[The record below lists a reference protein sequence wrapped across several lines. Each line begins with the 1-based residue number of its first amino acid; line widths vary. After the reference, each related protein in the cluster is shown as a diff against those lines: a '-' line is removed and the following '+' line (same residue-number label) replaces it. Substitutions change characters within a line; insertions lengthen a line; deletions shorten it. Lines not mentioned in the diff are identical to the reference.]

1 MSNAAIK
8 AALDSSV
15 ESASDLLVLVL
26 LADHLNGKTGLC
38 CPSIPLLAEECR
50 RDERSI
56 FRALKRLEE
65 QGHISRDSGR
75 GVGHSNRYRI
85 HPKGQR
91 KRRAKS
97 EPDTPFDEAQNLTP
111 VSPFEDGEKVTN
123 QTVKPDASVMQ
134 KVTELVSK
142 PDTSVTLTRSN
153 QKLTGN
159 EPEVA
164 PIESADASSHF
175 ALHEPV
181 HVEPRTKK
189 TNLSKGSLDEIM
201 AFCKEVGLFPRDAEY
216 LFHKWEGCGWKN
228 GKASIKNWQ
237 ATIRAWKAQGY
248 LPSQKSPSASDCW
261 PSAQIQVEAEEEED
275 LLAKMLRRKAEKEE
289 QQRLAEGEPP
299 EIVDG
304 DSWGDEDA
312 TPSQP
317 PSPSKDSTNETE
329 AIANEVV
336 HDDEALALLRR
347 LSPPSV
353 KSAPPTTPPEPEEED
368 HEEDLEP
375 YTEEEL
381 FDHFEKTMWELYP
394 SARKSID
401 QRPDFTR
408 MLRDIPAES
417 RTQAWKALK
426 AWNHSPN
433 WNNDGGKFVPNV
445 LKFLVDKRWTHPP
458 KTGSSDRCSVSG
470 Y

>member
-164 PIESADASSHF
+164 TIESADASSHF

-181 HVEPRTKK
+181 HVEPRTKR

-201 AFCKEVGLFPRDAEY
+201 AFCKEIGLFPRDAEY
-216 LFHKWEGCGWKN
+216 LFHNWEGNGWRIK
-228 GKASIKNWQ
+228 GKAIKNWQ

-248 LPSQKSPSASDCW
+248 LPSQKSPSASDRW
-261 PSAQIQVEAEEEED
+261 PSAQIQVEAEEED

-304 DSWGDEDA
+304 ESWDDEDA

-317 PSPSKDSTNETE
+317 PSLSKDSTNQTQP
-329 AIANEVV
+329 IANEVV
-336 HDDEALALLRR
+336 HDEEALALLKR
-347 LSPPSV
+347 LGPPS
-353 KSAPPTTPPEPEEED
+353 APTTTPSPEPIEED
-368 HEEDLEP
+368 EEDLEP

-394 SARKSID
+394 PARKSTKH
-401 QRPDFTR
+401 RPDFTR
-408 MLRDIPAES
+408 MLREIPAES

-426 AWNHSPN
+426 AWNNSAD
-433 WNNDGGKFVPNV
+433 WKREGGQYVPSILN
-445 LKFLVDKRWTHPP
+445 FLVDKRWTHPP
-458 KTGSSDRCSVSG
+458 KTERVKG
-470 Y
+470 YDCL

>member
-85 HPKGQR
+85 HPKGER
-91 KRRAKS
+91 KRRAKP
-97 EPDTPFDEAQNLTP
+97 EPDSPSDEEQNLTP
-111 VSPFEDGEKVTN
+111 VSPFDDGEKVTN

-164 PIESADASSHF
+164 PIESASASSHF
-175 ALHEPV
+175 TQEDD
-181 HVEPRTKK
+181 
-189 TNLSKGSLDEIM
+189 DEI
-201 AFCKEVGLFPRDAEY
+201 
-216 LFHKWEGCGWKN
+216 
-228 GKASIKNWQ
+228 
-237 ATIRAWKAQGY
+237 
-248 LPSQKSPSASDCW
+248 
-261 PSAQIQVEAEEEED
+261 
-275 LLAKMLRRKAEKEE
+275 LA
-289 QQRLAEGEPP
+289 
-299 EIVDG
+299 I
-304 DSWGDEDA
+304 
-312 TPSQP
+312 
-317 PSPSKDSTNETE
+317 
-329 AIANEVV
+329 
-336 HDDEALALLRR
+336 LRR
-347 LSPPSV
+347 LGPS
-353 KSAPPTTPPEPEEED
+353 SAPTTTPSPEPQED
-368 HEEDLEP
+368 EHEEDPEP

-445 LKFLVDKRWTHPP
+445 LKFLADKRWTHPP
-458 KTGSSDRCSVSG
+458 KTEKVRG
-470 Y
+470 YDCL